1 MNLAIAGSRALPLKG
16 RALRRRIWASAAL
29 LALAVLAAV
38 VVVQALSSITALVLL
53 VVAAALLLMVA
64 PVATWFAV
72 TTRSAWKRAISVIV
86 ALVALGAVAPIVVL
100 FTLVQLGGLIVA
112 LLAALAFR
120 AAARRAVPAVSF
132 QGLGLAS
139 RPVRPWLLVNPW
151 SGGGTAG
158 RVGLATGAE
167 AAGFDVHVLAPGD
180 DPVRL
185 ARMAVAGGADVLAVA
200 GGDGTLALVAGVAVE
215 ANVPFLCVPAGT
227 RNHFARDL
235 GLDRSDPLGALQAL
249 GGREVGVDIA
259 FVGDRLFLN
268 NVSLGAYADA
278 VAEPSYRSSK
288 LNTSRVVLRRLVRGE
303 RDPML
308 LTVRSPDGR
317 LFQHVQVLQVSNNR
331 YNVRRLGARDCLDAG
346 LLQVSALLTNKGSGM
361 AALAARAAVGR
372 LGNALAWAQWSA
384 PTLTV
389 DSPVDLLAAGVDGEA
404 VRLEPPL
411 EFRVVP
417 QGLRVLVPAH
427 VPPWVEARRRQ
438 QAVPAL
444 WRLAVGRDRERTG
457 APATIAAC
465 PLKSAT

>member
-1 MNLAIAGSRALPLKG
+1 MSLAVGARRALPIHG
-16 RALRRRIWASAAL
+16 RALVCRAWAAVALIALAAL
-29 LALAVLAAV
+29 VLA
-38 VVVQALSSITALVLL
+38 VVVQAVSSITALALVL
-53 VVAAALLLMVA
+53 VAAALLLGAA
-64 PVATWFAV
+64 PVAAWFAV
-72 TTRSAWKRAISVIV
+72 TTRSAWKRMISGMVGLIVLATVAAIM
-86 ALVALGAVAPIVVL
+86 VL
-100 FTLVQLGGLIVA
+100 FTLVQLGGLILV

-132 QGLGLAS
+132 AAAD
-139 RPVRPWLLVNPW
+139 PVSTPARPWLLVNPW

-158 RVGLATGAE
+158 RVGLASVAE
-167 AAGFDVHVLAPGD
+167 AAGFTVHELASGD

-185 ARMAVAGGADVLAVA
+185 ARMAVADGADVLAVA

-249 GGREVGVDIA
+249 GGREVGVDVA

-317 LFQHVQVLQVSNNR
+317 LFQRVQVLQVSNNR

-346 LLQVSALLTNKGSGM
+346 LLQVSALLTNKGSGV

-372 LGNALAWAQWSA
+372 LGTAPAWAQWSA

-389 DSPVDLLAAGVDGEA
+389 DSPVDVLAAGVDGEA

-438 QAVPAL
+438 QAIPAL
-444 WRLAVGRDRERTG
+444 WRLAIGRDRAQTG
-457 APATIAAC
+457 PPATIAAC